1 MKFDVIIITTTGNVK
16 LTVYAMSG
24 DAAKEH
30 ASDYAS
36 SRGLE
41 VEDILYVGY
50 RV

>member
-1 MKFDVIIITTTGNVK
+1 MKFDITIITTVGIVDM
-16 LTVYAMSG
+16 TVFAVNG
-24 DAAKEH
+24 AEAEQR
-30 ASDYAS
+30 ASDYAY